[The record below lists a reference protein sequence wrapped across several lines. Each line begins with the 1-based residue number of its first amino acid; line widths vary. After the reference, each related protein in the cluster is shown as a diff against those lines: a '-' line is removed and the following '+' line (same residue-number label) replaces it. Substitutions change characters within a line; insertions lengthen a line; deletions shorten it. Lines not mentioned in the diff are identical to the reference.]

1 MIDKEK
7 QIQKFMFSMFAF
19 SEDEMAAMGKIITM
33 TQEIFDSCMDKC
45 MKAGGAADVDFNYL
59 IEEFPEMADRYMKK
73 FVKRNVLLTNN
84 MEYKS

>member
-1 MIDKEK
+1 MICLIDKEK

-45 MKAGGAADVDFNYL
+45 MEAGEAADVDFNYL
-59 IEEFPEMADRYMKK
+59 IEEFPEMADKYMEK
-73 FVKRNVLLTNN
+73 FLKVESKILWN
-84 MEYKS
+84 